1 MPSLFVGTRI
11 RGQSTGVTAKVVNYI
26 TAAQSDK
33 DYDTLYVKYINSS
46 SSGDFSFFDNS
57 EILIAEEPVTYG
69 NTTINAGSTFAST
82 ISIDSCLT
90 GSAASVDDG
99 IYFIRGHFVRVNK
112 QTIILDQYNPDPSKR
127 IGLRVVESTVSA
139 KADETLYDN
148 AKRFLKLCSSWCR
161 SI

>member
-1 MPSLFVGTRI
+1 MLP
-11 RGQSTGVTAKVVNYI
+11 
-26 TAAQSDK
+26 
-33 DYDTLYVKYINSS
+33 
-46 SSGDFSFFDNS
+46 
-57 EILIAEEPVTYG
+57 
-69 NTTINAGSTFAST
+69 T

-148 AKRFLKLCSSWCR
+148 AKVSQTLQPLVQIDLKLS
-161 SI
+161 